1 MRTTRPTTPRLIAC
15 FAIQH
20 ATQSQSAR
28 DAAKTLA
35 RMFMGKGEKFVA
47 TRPMARPTRGISSAG
62 LYALALAQLLRVS

>member
-1 MRTTRPTTPRLIAC
+1 LRSSRRTFTTQPPTPRLIAR
-15 FAIQH
+15 FAIDN

-47 TRPMARPTRGISSAG
+47 TRPMAR
-62 LYALALAQLLRVS
+62 LARKIFA